1 MAKIRVLPYLVR
13 MNEPAILATLA
24 AQDAAEA
31 LIALG
36 WPIQPHGPD
45 MECWR
50 IGDLIMTDEDLIGLA
65 TRRDIQ
71 PLSERMQ

>member
-1 MAKIRVLPYLVR
+1 VAKIRVLPYLVR

-45 MECWR
+45 MGSWR
-50 IGDLIMTDEDLIGLA
+50 IGDLIMTDKDLIGLA
-65 TRRDIQ
+65 TRRGIR
-71 PLSERMQ
+71 PVSERVQ